1 MGPRHAAPIG
11 RTVVGLLAATA
22 LAAALVGCQPN
33 AADEVSAIQSQFQ
46 VVEQLRVTNLMI
58 VDGCDYLVY
67 SRGAFV
73 TDLSSRECDVDV
85 LGPHPR
91 VAFDA
96 QARNDLDSVRAMSQA
111 NRPRLQHAFVKFT
124 SAGKVAPDSS
134 FGFSQDVDYVYRPSA
149 DTRAGFVD
157 STCAEQVNADWYRT
171 WSC

>member
-1 MGPRHAAPIG
+1 M
-11 RTVVGLLAATA
+11 VGLLAATA

-67 SRGAFV
+67 SRGAFM
-73 TDLSSRECDVDV
+73 TDPSSRECDVDV